1 MKLPQPFPNP
11 FNWNT
16 FRNCRGTRYLGA
28 AVFVGKGPM
37 ARAHMHATAGIQD
50 VPASFKWTPDTERLA
65 RELEV
70 DTFVPNTG
78 RTWTFDHGELQNG
91 YVIDFHGARMGWL
104 GEMTA
109 EDCVAHFQHAY
120 LPTLLYRLTR
130 WTWDAGKEVHLL
142 REPGGT
148 VWVMQEM
155 TTDVDKTLTLDN
167 LKDVGPRLETLP
179 KGWKYETRAFDKD
192 LVLDT
197 RKSDGWACILRD
209 DLHLTYQ
216 ACGYDSDTSA
226 NFIP

>member
-1 MKLPQPFPNP
+1 MKLPKPYPDP
-11 FNWNT
+11 FNYNS

-28 AVFVGKGPM
+28 AAFVGKGPM
-37 ARAHMHATAGIQD
+37 GRAHMHATAGVQD
-50 VPASFKWTPDTERLA
+50 IPDDFQWTPDPERLA

-70 DTFVPNTG
+70 DTFFPNTG
-78 RTWTFDHGELQNG
+78 RIWTFDHGELQNG
-91 YVIDFHGARMGWL
+91 YIIDYDGAKMGWL

-120 LPTLLYRLTR
+120 LPTLLYRLTK
-130 WTWDAGKEVHLL
+130 WIWNAGKEAHML
-142 REPGGT
+142 REPNGT

-155 TTDVDKTLTLDN
+155 TTDVDKSLTIDTLRDIGPK
-167 LKDVGPRLETLP
+167 LKLP
-179 KGWKYETRAFDKD
+179 EGWTYETKVLTKD

-216 ACGYDSDTSA
+216 ACGYDTDTSA
-226 NFIP
+226 NYIP